1 MTHRLGNTHRPRMAV
16 LAFVFLTIAV
26 ALAGAFPAR
35 AHADVSW
42 DRIAGQDA
50 FGTMQAVAQ
59 RGWQA
64 SDTVVVA
71 TFDGFWD
78 ALAASSLA
86 GTHAAPVLLSQKDSL
101 SAAAK
106 TEIQRLGA
114 TRAFV
119 CGGPAALSEAV
130 VTQLTGMG
138 LQVERLQGNTA
149 IDTAIAIA
157 GSVEQPSD
165 TCIVATVNGYW
176 DALAAS
182 PYSYAKRSPIFLTEP
197 NGSMG
202 KATLDAIKQGG
213 FKRAIVA
220 GGPAAVP
227 DGALSQLQGLGIGV
241 QRVWGETAYHT
252 AVALADFALGEGM
265 VASNLG
271 IATAHDFHDALT
283 GAALCGK
290 NNAVLLLADTAYYA
304 APRNFVYAQRG
315 AIGAGRVFGGPAAV
329 GDKVF
334 NQMKDITRSA
344 WVPPFGSTERAA
356 LNISEDYRQV
366 FYHGT
371 KTAEYQKYIVLHDTE
386 GDGSAANTVAWWAMS
401 GQRVAAHFVINKN
414 GSIVQ
419 CVPLDVIAH
428 HAGFGNTGHNARFGV
443 TDESRDDKVGT
454 VPIGAQAADYGMNS
468 YSVGIEMVHV
478 GGSGYYP
485 EAQLNAL
492 DKLIAYIDA
501 YYGAESTII
510 DHKAWRIGNSDTS
523 PEFARYLANYQN
535 HRTHN

>member
-1 MTHRLGNTHRPRMAV
+1 MYRFGSKQFGRVLMLAMASLVAAVIMT
-16 LAFVFLTIAV
+16 
-26 ALAGAFPAR
+26 GAFPAL
-35 AHADVSW
+35 AHADVAW
-42 DRIAGQDA
+42 KRLAGPDA
-50 FGTMQAVAQ
+50 FGTMQAVVQ
-59 RGWQA
+59 EGWQT
-64 SDTVVVA
+64 SETVVIA
-71 TFDGFWD
+71 TFDGYWD
-78 ALAASSLA
+78 ALAASALA
-86 GTHAAPVLLSQKDSL
+86 GAEGAPVLLSQKDAL
-101 SAAAK
+101 SPA
-106 TEIQRLGA
+106 TTSEIQRLGA
-114 TRAFV
+114 KRAIV
-119 CGGPAALSEAV
+119 CGGTAALTEAV
-130 VTQLTGMG
+130 EAQLANLG
-138 LQVERLQGNTA
+138 LQVERLQGLTA

-157 GSVEQPSD
+157 GAVQQPSD

-182 PYSYAKRSPIFLTEP
+182 PYSYAKKAPVFLTEP
-197 NGSMG
+197 SGIMG
-202 KATLDAIKQGG
+202 QATLDAIKQGG
-213 FKRAIVA
+213 FKRAVVA
-220 GGPAAVP
+220 GGTAAVS
-227 DGALSQLQGLGIGV
+227 DQAVSQLQGLGMDV
-241 QRVWGETAYHT
+241 QRVGGATAYHT
-252 AVALADFALGEGM
+252 AVDLADFAVREGM

-271 IATAHDFHDALT
+271 IATANGFHDALT

-290 NNAVLLLADTAYYA
+290 SNAVLLLADAAYYA
-304 APRNFVYAQRG
+304 APRNFVYAQRAG
-315 AIGAGRVFGGPAAV
+315 MSAGRVFGGPVAV
-329 GDKVF
+329 GEKVF
-334 NQMKDITRSA
+334 DQMKDITRSA

-356 LNISEDYRQV
+356 LNISEDYRSA

-371 KTAEYQKYIVLHDTE
+371 KTAEHQKYIMLHDTE
-386 GDGSAANTVAWWAMS
+386 GDGSAANTIAWWAMS

-523 PEFARYLANYQN
+523 PEFAGYLANYQAYR
-535 HRTHN
+535 HH